1 METKDNIDN
10 KYIIIKKLDEGAFGK
25 VYLIK
30 AKDTNKFFAGKVFLK
45 ENKNFGNLIPIIQI
59 ISTLKTEYI
68 TKMIDSGKGLV
79 YKAGEIMGNYQY
91 VVYEYASKGD
101 LFNYIIKA
109 NQVPLEEKYAKILF
123 KRILEGVQAMHKI
136 QICHRDIKLENI
148 LLDEKFNPK
157 ICDFGSVHS
166 VDKKKKLTFPFGT
179 RGYCAPEVFT
189 RRYDGIKADIFSLG
203 VSLLRIVTG
212 KMEKSLMEN
221 VEIIIEKNEFEDY
234 KKILKEQIK
243 DTSQEFQF
251 LITKMTDFNPKER
264 PIIDTILTYPWFAEV
279 NDNDLNQQQEY
290 IKEFENREKQLKNK
304 EDRIEIFETESI
316 ECISFD
322 NNDRDFEDKDY
333 DYFQNEYYM
342 KIINENKKNI
352 KDYIKIIG
360 NINSPR
366 KFMNSI
372 ANKIKKDNE
381 NYEIEP
387 SNTKYKFCVKLE
399 YEIEEAQEKFE
410 NEIKDMKVE
419 DEYVDFEKNS
429 LFKKDLKIMIQLLL
443 TEDNNYLIR
452 FYKKAGDLED
462 YHKIGNI
469 ISKIIN
475 YINKK

>member
-1 METKDNIDN
+1 MNLK
-10 KYIIIKKLDEGAFGK
+10 II
-25 VYLIK
+25 
-30 AKDTNKFFAGKVFLK
+30 
-45 ENKNFGNLIPIIQI
+45 
-59 ISTLKTEYI
+59 
-68 TKMIDSGKGLV
+68 
-79 YKAGEIMGNYQY
+79 
-91 VVYEYASKGD
+91 
-101 LFNYIIKA
+101 
-109 NQVPLEEKYAKILF
+109 
-123 KRILEGVQAMHKI
+123 
-136 QICHRDIKLENI
+136 
-148 LLDEKFNPK
+148 
-157 ICDFGSVHS
+157 
-166 VDKKKKLTFPFGT
+166 
-179 RGYCAPEVFT
+179 
-189 RRYDGIKADIFSLG
+189 
-203 VSLLRIVTG
+203 
-212 KMEKSLMEN
+212 
-221 VEIIIEKNEFEDY
+221 

-290 IKEFENREKQLKNK
+290 IKEFENREKNLKNK

-333 DYFQNEYYM
+333 EYFQNEYNI
-342 KIINENKKNI
+342 KIVNENKKNI

-360 NINSPR
+360 NIKSPR

-462 YHKIGNI
+462 YNEKLDKIKSVIKSLSN
-469 ISKIIN
+469 SF
-475 YINKK
+475 Y